1 MTATPWADDRAAVRT
16 ILRMRAR
23 EGCEAQFEAAWHRAA
38 TEISRVPGN
47 LRQELM
53 RDDGDPRWFAIA
65 SDWTDRASV
74 DAFGRSAAR
83 ETLTEALRD
92 LREDATRSTFTV
104 LSTVPAERRCP
115 VRIDF
120 STSVKPGEQEAF
132 ERAYSTVTQRI
143 GDSRGYVREELLR
156 DASGLRYHIFAEW
169 ESEDDFVQWVEDPSH
184 MAAGAPLARW
194 HSVEFRREVLE
205 IRQRP
210 DADAGFP
217 LLLSPGGDVEVERV
231 RVDTAVAVEP
241 WEQEA
246 FELAYLAAA
255 QLARSAPGHA
265 REELLREPDARRY
278 HVVAEWDSEQCFTDW
293 AAEPA
298 NWAAGPLGRWLGR
311 GEDRRVFA
319 LRARPVPPSA
329 AAGTATGTRSEPAL
343 QPAAVDGALPDS
355 VPVAPEPDLEVVA
368 GRPVPVPGE
377 QAADLEPALV
387 STLPTSTVP
396 SASVQEF
403 VEKPDDGHAPAAR
416 ELVPAASGLEGPSRT
431 TGRAVEVLV
440 VGAGPAGLTHAIELA
455 RRGIAVRVVDK
466 RPRASTQADKAI
478 GIHCRTMEIW
488 EDQGIVTEAM
498 DAGIWL
504 YGQTVFVNGV
514 QTHQVDWAGL
524 DELPY
529 AHLGLPQ
536 YDTERILGAK
546 LATLGVVVERGVE
559 LTAFTQDD
567 EGVTAELR
575 HASGEVE
582 TARAQYLV
590 GCDGAHSAVRSGLG
604 LAFEGGLSMFPQL
617 FMLGDVDVDWEL
629 PAGHLVRFVRI
640 ENDDDFTGML
650 VCVPLKGRNRY
661 RIATLAPQRWQDA
674 VGSGVVPAGFWQE
687 YEPPT
692 LADMQAAIDD
702 LGPPGTTASNL
713 RWSSIFR
720 IKHGIVDRYREGRV
734 FVAGDAAHLHPPAGG
749 QGMNTGIQDAWNL
762 GWKLALAVRGQASP
776 GLLDSYEAERR
787 PAGKMIVDRAVS
799 IAFTDE
805 MDMADEK
812 AQFLLEMQ
820 MTMNYAGSPLVGQAA
835 DGEFAGGPEPGHRAP
850 DVLGLR
856 RFGVAHDVRLFDLT
870 RGTHSTL
877 VLWADAGVGEE
888 EVLAL
893 EKLADSVRDASRG
906 EVHPY
911 LVVDAA
917 AGVPALI
924 DLPVLRDARSTFR
937 DAYGVAGA
945 GTAAYLVRPDG
956 HVGFRS
962 RPATEDTLRE
972 HLAEI
977 FAS

>member
-1 MTATPWADDRAAVRT
+1 MTAAPADGGRAAVRT
-16 ILRMRAR
+16 LLRMRAR
-23 EGCEAQFEAAWHRAA
+23 EGCEAEFEAAWRRAA
-38 TEISRVPGN
+38 AEISRVPGN

-53 RDDGDPRWFAIA
+53 RDEGDPRWFAIV

-104 LSTVPAERRCP
+104 LATVDAERPRP

-120 STSVKPGEQEAF
+120 STSVKPGEQAAF
-132 ERAYSTVTQRI
+132 ERAYTTVTQRI

-156 DASGLRYHIFAEW
+156 DAGGLRYHIFAEW

-184 MAAGAPLARW
+184 IAAGAPLARW

-210 DADAGFP
+210 DADADFP

-265 REELLREPDARRY
+265 REELLREPDGRRY
-278 HVVAEWDSEQCFTDW
+278 HVVAEWDSEQRFTDW

-298 NWAAGPLGRWLGR
+298 NWAGGPLGRWLAR

-319 LRARPVPPSA
+319 LRARPVPSA
-329 AAGTATGTRSEPAL
+329 GAAGAGAMPEPAQ
-343 QPAAVDGALPDS
+343 QPAAVVVPDG
-355 VPVAPEPDLEVVA
+355 VPVAPEPDLELVA
-368 GRPVPVPGE
+368 GQPVQLSGE
-377 QAADLEPALV
+377 QAADTEPAPAA
-387 STLPTSTVP
+387 TLPASRVP

-403 VEKPDDGHAPAAR
+403 VEKPDDGHVAAAAAPLAAPSD
-416 ELVPAASGLEGPSRT
+416 LGGASRT

-488 EDQGIVTEAM
+488 EDQGIVTDAM

-504 YGQTVFVNGV
+504 YGQTVFVNGE

-546 LATLGVVVERGVE
+546 LACLGVVVERGVE
-559 LTAFTQDD
+559 LVGFTQDD
-567 EGVTAELR
+567 EGVTAQLR

-582 TARAQYLV
+582 TTRAQYLV

-604 LAFEGGLSMFPQL
+604 LSFEGGLSMFPQL
-617 FMLGDVDVDWEL
+617 FMLGDVDVDWDL

-640 ENDDDFTGML
+640 EGDDFTGML

-661 RIATLAPQRWQDA
+661 RIATLAPQRWQEA
-674 VGSGVVPAGFWQE
+674 VGSGVVPPGFWQE

-762 GWKLALAVRGQASP
+762 GWKLALAVRGEAAP

-787 PAGKMIVDRAVS
+787 PAGKMIVDRAVA

-805 MDMADEK
+805 MDMEDEK

-820 MTMNYAGSPLVGQAA
+820 MTMNYAGSPLVGEGPGDAFPA
-835 DGEFAGGPEPGHRAP
+835 GPEPGHRAP
-850 DVLGLR
+850 DVQGLR
-856 RFGVAHDVRLFDLT
+856 RFGVAHPLRLFDLT
-870 RGTHSTL
+870 RGTRSTL
-877 VLWADAGVGEE
+877 LLHADAGASEE
-888 EVLAL
+888 QVLAL
-893 EKLADSVRDASRG
+893 EKLAVGVRQQSRGEIDAYLVAAPDVRVPLLVDLPVVRDADRAF
-906 EVHPY
+906 
-911 LVVDAA
+911 AA
-917 AGVPALI
+917 
-924 DLPVLRDARSTFR
+924 
-937 DAYGVAGA
+937 AYGVVGA

-956 HVGFRS
+956 HVGFRT
-962 RPATEDTLRE
+962 RPVAEAALLD
-972 HLAEI
+972 HLAGV
-977 FAS
+977 FAQ

>member
-1 MTATPWADDRAAVRT
+1 MTATPGAGGRAAVRT

-23 EGCEAQFEAAWHRAA
+23 EGCEAAFEAAWHRAA
-38 TEISRVPGN
+38 AEISRVPGN

-53 RDDGDPRWFAIA
+53 RDDGDPRWFAIT

-83 ETLTEALRD
+83 EALTEALRD

-104 LSTVPAERRCP
+104 LATVPAEERRP

-132 ERAYSTVTQRI
+132 ERAYTTVTQRI

-156 DASGLRYHIFAEW
+156 DDSGLRYHIFAEW

-210 DADAGFP
+210 DADADFP
-217 LLLSPGGDVEVERV
+217 LLLSPGGNVEVERV

-255 QLARSAPGHA
+255 QLARTAPGHA

-278 HVVAEWDSEQCFTDW
+278 HVVAEWDSEQRFTDW
-293 AAEPA
+293 VAEPA

-319 LRARPVPPSA
+319 LRARPVPPSVA
-329 AAGTATGTRSEPAL
+329 AETMTGKRSEPAQ
-343 QPAAVDGALPDS
+343 QPAAVDVALPDR
-355 VPVAPEPDLEVVA
+355 L
-368 GRPVPVPGE
+368 PVPP
-377 QAADLEPALV
+377 EPALA
-387 STLPTSTVP
+387 SAFPPSTVP

-403 VEKPDDGHAPAAR
+403 VEKPDDGHAPAAGAP
-416 ELVPAASGLEGPSRT
+416 LPAPSGLGAAFRT

-466 RPRASTQADKAI
+466 RPQASTQADKAI

-488 EDQGIVTEAM
+488 EDQGIVTDAM

-546 LATLGVVVERGVE
+546 LASLGVVVERGAE
-559 LTAFTQDD
+559 LTGFTQDD
-567 EGVTAELR
+567 EGVTAQLR
-575 HASGEVE
+575 HAAGEVE
-582 TARAQYLV
+582 TSRAQYLV
-590 GCDGAHSAVRSGLG
+590 GCDGAHSVVRAGLG
-604 LAFEGGLSMFPQL
+604 LSFEGGLSMFPQL
-617 FMLGDVDVDWEL
+617 FMLGDVDVDWDL

-640 ENDDDFTGML
+640 EGDDEFTGML

-661 RIATLAPQRWQDA
+661 RIATLAPQRWQEA

-787 PAGKMIVDRAVS
+787 PAGKMIVDRAVA

-820 MTMNYAGSPLVGQAA
+820 MTMNYAGSPLVGQSADEAFAA
-835 DGEFAGGPEPGHRAP
+835 GPEPGHRAP

-856 RFGVAHDVRLFDLT
+856 RFGVAHDLRLFDLT
-870 RGTHSTL
+870 HGTHSTL
-877 VLWADAGVGEE
+877 VLWAGEGVGEE
-888 EVLAL
+888 ELLAL
-893 EKLADSVRDASRG
+893 EKLTDSVRQASG
-906 EVHPY
+906 GQVHPY
-911 LVVDAA
+911 LVIDTA
-917 AGVPALI
+917 AGVPTSI

-937 DAYGVAGA
+937 DAYGAA
-945 GTAAYLVRPDG
+945 AAATAAYLIRPDG
-956 HVGFRS
+956 HIGFRS
-962 RPATEDTLRE
+962 RPATEDALRE
-972 HLAEI
+972 HLAGI

>member
-1 MTATPWADDRAAVRT
+1 MTAPATGWGDRVGVRT
-16 ILRMRAR
+16 VLRMRAR
-23 EGCEAQFEAAWHRAA
+23 EGCEAEFAAAWHRAA
-38 TEISRVPGN
+38 AEISRVPGN

-53 RDDGDPRWFAIA
+53 RDEDDPRWFGIV

-104 LSTVPAERRCP
+104 LATVEADRPRP

-132 ERAYSTVTQRI
+132 ERAYTTVTQRI

-156 DASGLRYHIFAEW
+156 DAGGLRYHIFAEW

-205 IRQRP
+205 IRRRP
-210 DADAGFP
+210 DADTDFP
-217 LLLSPGGDVEVERV
+217 PLPPPGGDVEVERV
-231 RVDTAVAVEP
+231 RVDSAVAVEP
-241 WEQEA
+241 WEEEA

-265 REELLREPDARRY
+265 REELLREPGGRRY
-278 HVVAEWDSEQCFTDW
+278 HVVAEWESEQRFTDW
-293 AAEPA
+293 TAEPA
-298 NWAAGPLGRWLGR
+298 NWAAGPLGRWLAR

-319 LRARPVPPSA
+319 LRVRPEPPSVAAGAVPEPAQQPAPVP
-329 AAGTATGTRSEPAL
+329 
-343 QPAAVDGALPDS
+343 DG

-368 GRPVPVPGE
+368 GPPLQVSVE
-377 QAADLEPALV
+377 QAADTELAPAVPLI
-387 STLPTSTVP
+387 TTTVP
-396 SASVQEF
+396 SATVQEF
-403 VEKPDDGHAPAAR
+403 VEKPDDGHAPAAAA
-416 ELVPAASGLEGPSRT
+416 LLPAPSGAGAVSRAP
-431 TGRAVEVLV
+431 GRAVEVLV

-466 RPRASTQADKAI
+466 RPQASTQADKAI

-488 EDQGIVTEAM
+488 EDQGIVTDAM

-504 YGQTVFVNGV
+504 YGQTVFVNGE

-546 LATLGVVVERGVE
+546 LASLGVVVERGVE
-559 LTAFTQDD
+559 LVGFTQDD
-567 EGVTAELR
+567 EGVTAQLR
-575 HASGEVE
+575 HAAGEPE
-582 TARAQYLV
+582 TSRAQYLV

-617 FMLGDVDVDWEL
+617 FMLGDVDVDWDL

-640 ENDDDFTGML
+640 EDDDFTGML

-661 RIATLAPQRWQDA
+661 RIATLAPQRWQEA
-674 VGSGVVPAGFWQE
+674 VGSGVVPPGFWQE

-762 GWKLALAVRGQASP
+762 GWKLALAVRGQAAP

-787 PAGKMIVDRAVS
+787 PAGKMIVDRAVA

-805 MDMADEK
+805 MDMEDEK

-820 MTMNYAGSPLVGQAA
+820 MTMNYAGSPLVGETAP
-835 DGEFAGGPEPGHRAP
+835 GGFPTGPEPGHRAP
-850 DVLGLR
+850 DVHGLR
-856 RFGVAHDVRLFDLT
+856 RFGVAHPLRLFDLT
-870 RGTHSTL
+870 RGTRSTL
-877 VLWADAGVGEE
+877 LLSADATASEE
-888 EVLAL
+888 QVSDL
-893 EKLADSVRDASRG
+893 EKLAVAVRQQTRGEVGAYLVAAPDARVPVLVDLPVVRDADGSF
-906 EVHPY
+906 
-911 LVVDAA
+911 AA
-917 AGVPALI
+917 A
-924 DLPVLRDARSTFR
+924 
-937 DAYGVAGA
+937 YGTAGA

-962 RPATEDTLRE
+962 RPLDEDALLD
-972 HLAEI
+972 HLAGV
-977 FAS
+977 FAQ

>member
-1 MTATPWADDRAAVRT
+1 MTASGDGGRPAVRT
-16 ILRMRAR
+16 LLRMQAR
-23 EGCEAQFEAAWHRAA
+23 EGCEAEFEAAWRRAA
-38 TEISRVPGN
+38 GEISRVRGN

-53 RDDGDPRWFAIA
+53 RDEGDPRWFAIV

-92 LREDATRSTFTV
+92 LRDDATRSTFTV
-104 LSTVPAERRCP
+104 LATVEAERSRP

-120 STSVKPGEQEAF
+120 STSVKPGEQVAF
-132 ERAYSTVTQRI
+132 ERAYTTVAERI

-156 DASGLRYHIFAEW
+156 DAAGLRYHIFAEW
-169 ESEDDFVQWVEDPSH
+169 ESEDDFVQWVEDPVH
-184 MAAGAPLARW
+184 MVAGAPLARW

-205 IRQRP
+205 IRQRS
-210 DADAGFP
+210 DDGAEFP
-217 LLLSPGGDVEVERV
+217 ELVSPGGDVEVERV
-231 RVDTAVAVEP
+231 RVDSAVVVEP

-265 REELLREPDARRY
+265 REELLREPDGRRY
-278 HVVAEWDSEQCFTDW
+278 HVVAEWESEQRFTDW

-298 NWAAGPLGRWLGR
+298 NWAGGPLGRWLAR

-319 LRARPVPPSA
+319 LRVRPVPPSV
-329 AAGTATGTRSEPAL
+329 AAGAGTVPEPAQ
-343 QPAAVDGALPDS
+343 QP
-355 VPVAPEPDLEVVA
+355 VPTA
-368 GRPVPVPGE
+368 PVPVG
-377 QAADLEPALV
+377 
-387 STLPTSTVP
+387 TVP

-403 VEKPDDGHAPAAR
+403 VEKPDDGHVAAPAP
-416 ELVPAASGLEGPSRT
+416 LPAAADLGGAPPVP
-431 TGRAVEVLV
+431 GRGTEVLV
-440 VGAGPAGLTHAIELA
+440 VGAGPAGLTHAIELS

-466 RPRASTQADKAI
+466 RPQASTQADKAI

-488 EDQGIVTEAM
+488 EEQGVVKEAM

-504 YGQTVFVNGV
+504 YGQTVFVNGE

-536 YDTERILGAK
+536 YDTERILGAR
-546 LATLGVVVERGVE
+546 LASQGVAVERGVE
-559 LTAFTQDD
+559 LVGFAQDD
-567 EGVTAELR
+567 EGVTAQLR
-575 HASGEVE
+575 HASGELE
-582 TARAQYLV
+582 TTRAQYLV

-604 LAFEGGLSMFPQL
+604 LTFEGGLSMFPQL
-617 FMLGDVDVDWEL
+617 FMLGDVDVDWDL

-640 ENDDDFTGML
+640 EDDEFTGML

-661 RIATLAPQRWQDA
+661 RIATLAPQRWQEA
-674 VGSGVVPAGFWQE
+674 VGTGVVPAGFWQE

-702 LGPPGTTASNL
+702 LGPPGTTASDL

-762 GWKLALAVRGQASP
+762 GWKLALAVRGLAAP

-805 MDMADEK
+805 MDMEDEK

-820 MTMNYAGSPLVGQAA
+820 MTMNYAGSPLVG
-835 DGEFAGGPEPGHRAP
+835 EEAGTVFPAGPEPGHRAP
-850 DVLGLR
+850 DVHGLR
-856 RFGVAHDVRLFDLT
+856 RFGVAHPLRLFDLT
-870 RGTHSTL
+870 RGPRSTL
-877 VLWADAGVGEE
+877 LLSADAGASEE
-888 EVLAL
+888 QLLDL
-893 EKLADSVRDASRG
+893 EKLAVAVRQQSRG
-906 EVHPY
+906 EVDAY
-911 LVVDAA
+911 LVAA
-917 AGVPALI
+917 PDVRVPLLV
-924 DLPVLRDARSTFR
+924 DLPVVRDADRTFAA
-937 DAYGVAGA
+937 AYGVAGA

-956 HVGFRS
+956 HVGFRT
-962 RPATEDTLRE
+962 RPVTEDALLD
-972 HLAEI
+972 HLAGV
-977 FAS
+977 FAQ

>member
-1 MTATPWADDRAAVRT
+1 M
-16 ILRMRAR
+16 LRMRAR
-23 EGCEAQFEAAWHRAA
+23 EGCEAEFEAAWHRAA
-38 TEISRVPGN
+38 AEIARVPGN

-53 RDDGDPRWFAIA
+53 RDEGDPRWFAIV

-104 LSTVPAERRCP
+104 LATVEGERPRP

-120 STSVKPGEQEAF
+120 STSVKPGEQVAF
-132 ERAYSTVTQRI
+132 ERAYTTVTKRI

-156 DASGLRYHIFAEW
+156 DESGLRYHIFAEW

-184 MAAGAPLARW
+184 MDAGAPLARW

-210 DADAGFP
+210 DADADFP
-217 LLLSPGGDVEVERV
+217 PLLSPGGDVEVERV

-255 QLARSAPGHA
+255 QLARSAPGHG
-265 REELLREPDARRY
+265 REELLREADGRRY
-278 HVVAEWDSEQCFTDW
+278 HVVAEWDSEQRFTDW
-293 AAEPA
+293 TAEPA
-298 NWAAGPLGRWLGR
+298 NWAAGPLGRWLAR

-319 LRARPVPPSA
+319 LRVRPEPPSVA
-329 AAGTATGTRSEPAL
+329 AEAGMAPEPVE
-343 QPAAVDGALPDS
+343 QPAAVDVVPDG

-368 GRPVPVPGE
+368 GQPVRLSGE
-377 QAADLEPALV
+377 RAADLEPALT

-403 VEKPDDGHAPAAR
+403 VEKPEETHAPAAVGVVGR
-416 ELVPAASGLEGPSRT
+416 AEDTVPPAADVAARP
-431 TGRAVEVLV
+431 GRPTEVLV

-466 RPRASTQADKAI
+466 RPQASTQADKAI

-488 EDQGIVTEAM
+488 EDQGIVTDAM

-504 YGQTVFVNGV
+504 YGQTVFVNGE

-546 LATLGVVVERGVE
+546 LASLGVVAERGVE
-559 LTAFTQDD
+559 LVGFTQDD
-567 EGVTAELR
+567 EGVTAQLR

-582 TARAQYLV
+582 TTRAQYLV

-604 LAFEGGLSMFPQL
+604 LSFEGGLSMFPQL
-617 FMLGDVDVDWEL
+617 FMLGDVDVDWDL

-661 RIATLAPQRWQDA
+661 RIATLAPQRWQEA

-762 GWKLALAVRGQASP
+762 GWKLALAVRGLAAP

-787 PAGKMIVDRAVS
+787 PAGKMIVDRAVA

-805 MDMADEK
+805 MDMEDEK

-820 MTMNYAGSPLVGQAA
+820 MTMNYAGSPLVGEAPA
-835 DGEFAGGPEPGHRAP
+835 GESFPAGPEPGHRAP
-850 DVLGLR
+850 DVQGLR
-856 RFGVAHDVRLFDLT
+856 RFGVAHPLRLFDLT
-870 RGTHSTL
+870 RGTRATL
-877 VLWADAGVGEE
+877 LLHADVGASEE
-888 EVLAL
+888 QVLAL
-893 EKLADSVRDASRG
+893 EKLAVGVRQQSRG
-906 EVHPY
+906 EVNAY
-911 LVVDAA
+911 LVADPDAR
-917 AGVPALI
+917 VPLLV
-924 DLPVLRDARSTFR
+924 DLPVIRDADRSFAA
-937 DAYGVAGA
+937 AYGVAGA

-956 HVGFRS
+956 HVGFRT
-962 RPATEDTLRE
+962 RPVTEAALLD
-972 HLAEI
+972 HLAGV
-977 FAS
+977 FAQ

>member
-1 MTATPWADDRAAVRT
+1 MTVPGGGGRAAVRT
-16 ILRMRAR
+16 MLRMQAR

-38 TEISRVPGN
+38 AEISRVPGN
-47 LRQELM
+47 VRQELM
-53 RDDGDPRWFAIA
+53 RDEGDPRWFAIV

-83 ETLTEALRD
+83 EALTESLRD

-104 LSTVPAERRCP
+104 LATVDAAEQPRP

-132 ERAYSTVTQRI
+132 ERAYRTVTERI
-143 GDSRGYVREELLR
+143 GDARGYVREELLR
-156 DASGLRYHIFAEW
+156 DAAGLRYHIFAEW

-205 IRQRP
+205 IRRRP
-210 DADAGFP
+210 DADTDFP
-217 LLLSPGGDVEVERV
+217 SLASPGGDVEVDRV
-231 RVDTAVAVEP
+231 RIDTAVAVEP
-241 WEQEA
+241 WEAEA

-255 QLARSAPGHA
+255 QLARSVPGHA
-265 REELLREPDARRY
+265 REELLREPDGRRY
-278 HVVAEWDSEQCFTDW
+278 HVVAEWDSEQQFTDW

-298 NWAAGPLGRWLGR
+298 NWSAGPLGRWLAR

-319 LRARPVPPSA
+319 LRVRPVPPSVA
-329 AAGTATGTRSEPAL
+329 AAAASAAPPPPLVPEGVPAT
-343 QPAAVDGALPDS
+343 
-355 VPVAPEPDLEVVA
+355 PEPDLELVA
-368 GRPVPVPGE
+368 GQPV
-377 QAADLEPALV
+377 
-387 STLPTSTVP
+387 TVP

-403 VEKPDDGHAPAAR
+403 VGKPEDTPATATVVLDAADVAAR
-416 ELVPAASGLEGPSRT
+416 PGRPA
-431 TGRAVEVLV
+431 EVLV

-455 RRGIAVRVVDK
+455 RRGVAVRVVDK
-466 RPRASTQADKAI
+466 RPQASTQADKAI

-504 YGQTVFVNGV
+504 HGQTVFVNGV
-514 QTHQVDWAGL
+514 QTHQVDWSGL

-536 YDTERILGAK
+536 YDTERLLTGR
-546 LATLGVVVERGVE
+546 LASLGVQVERGVE
-559 LTAFTQDD
+559 LAAFGQDD
-567 EGVTAELR
+567 EGVTAQLR

-582 TARAQYLV
+582 TTRAQYLV
-590 GCDGAHSAVRSGLG
+590 GCDGAHSAVRAGLG
-604 LAFEGGLSMFPQL
+604 LQFEGGLSMFPQL
-617 FMLGDVDVDWEL
+617 FMLGDVDVDWDL

-640 ENDDDFTGML
+640 ENEDDFTGML

-661 RIATLAPQRWQDA
+661 RIATLAPQKWQDA
-674 VGSGVVPAGFWQE
+674 VGTGVVPAGFWQE

-692 LADMQAAIDD
+692 LADVQAAIDD
-702 LGPPGTTASNL
+702 QGPPGTTASNL

-762 GWKLALAVRGQASP
+762 GWKLALTVRGLAAP

-805 MDMADEK
+805 MDMEDEK

-820 MTMNYAGSPLVGQAA
+820 MTMNYAGSPLVGETPGFTA
-835 DGEFAGGPEPGHRAP
+835 GPEPGHRAP
-850 DVLGLR
+850 DVQGLR
-856 RFGVAHDVRLFDLT
+856 RFGVAHPLRLFDLT
-870 RGTHSTL
+870 RGTRSTL
-877 VLWADAGVGEE
+877 LLHADADVSEE
-888 EVLAL
+888 QLLAL
-893 EKLADSVRDASRG
+893 EKLAVGVRQYSRG
-906 EVHPY
+906 EVDPY
-911 LVVDAA
+911 LVADPDAR
-917 AGVPALI
+917 VPLLV
-924 DLPVLRDARSTFR
+924 DLPVVRDADRSFAV
-937 DAYGVAGA
+937 AYGTAGA
-945 GTAAYLVRPDG
+945 ATAAYLVRPDG
-956 HVGFRS
+956 HVGFRT
-962 RPATEDTLRE
+962 RPVSEAALMD
-972 HLAEI
+972 HLAGV
-977 FAS
+977 FAQ

>member
-1 MTATPWADDRAAVRT
+1 MTAAPQDGGRAAVRT
-16 ILRMRAR
+16 LLRMRAR
-23 EGCEAQFEAAWHRAA
+23 EGCEAEFEAAWHRAA
-38 TEISRVPGN
+38 AEISRVPGN

-53 RDDGDPRWFAIA
+53 RDEADPRWFAIV

-104 LSTVPAERRCP
+104 LATVAAERRRP

-120 STSVKPGEQEAF
+120 STSVKPGEQVAF
-132 ERAYSTVTQRI
+132 ERAYTTVTQRI

-184 MAAGAPLARW
+184 MDAGAPLARW

-210 DADAGFP
+210 DADTDFP
-217 LLLSPGGDVEVERV
+217 PLLSPGGDVEVERV

-265 REELLREPDARRY
+265 REELLREPDGRRY
-278 HVVAEWDSEQCFTDW
+278 HVVAEWDSEQRFTDW

-298 NWAAGPLGRWLGR
+298 NWAAGPLGRWLAR

-319 LRARPVPPSA
+319 LRVRPVPPSVEA
-329 AAGTATGTRSEPAL
+329 AAIPEPAQ
-343 QPAAVDGALPDS
+343 QPAAVDAAIPAE

-368 GRPVPVPGE
+368 GQPVRLS
-377 QAADLEPALV
+377 ADTEPALAAA
-387 STLPTSTVP
+387 LPTSTVP

-403 VEKPDDGHAPAAR
+403 VEKPDDGHAPAAAA
-416 ELVPAASGLEGPSRT
+416 LLPAPSDLAESRT
-431 TGRAVEVLV
+431 AGRAVEVLV

-455 RRGIAVRVVDK
+455 RRGVAVRVVDK
-466 RPRASTQADKAI
+466 RPQASTQADKAI

-504 YGQTVFVNGV
+504 YGQTVFVNGE

-546 LATLGVVVERGVE
+546 LASLGVVVERGVE
-559 LTAFTQDD
+559 LVGFAQDD
-567 EGVTAELR
+567 EGVTAQLR

-582 TARAQYLV
+582 TTRAQYLV

-617 FMLGDVDVDWEL
+617 FMLGDVDVDWDL

-661 RIATLAPQRWQDA
+661 RIATLAPQRWQEA
-674 VGSGVVPAGFWQE
+674 VGSGVVPPGFWQE

-762 GWKLALAVRGQASP
+762 GWKLALAVRGVAAP

-787 PAGKMIVDRAVS
+787 PAGKMIVDRAVA

-805 MDMADEK
+805 MDMEDEK

-820 MTMNYAGSPLVGQAA
+820 MTMNYAGSPLVGETAPGGFPA
-835 DGEFAGGPEPGHRAP
+835 GPEPGHRAP

-856 RFGVAHDVRLFDLT
+856 RFGVAHPLRLFDLT
-870 RGTHSTL
+870 RGTRSTL
-877 VLWADAGVGEE
+877 LLSADATASEE
-888 EVLAL
+888 QVSGL
-893 EKLADSVRDASRG
+893 EKLAVGVRQQTRG
-906 EVHPY
+906 EVGAY
-911 LVVDAA
+911 LVATPDAR
-917 AGVPALI
+917 VPLLV
-924 DLPVLRDARSTFR
+924 DLPVIRDAEGTFAA
-937 DAYGVAGA
+937 AYGTAGA

-962 RPATEDTLRE
+962 RPLDEDALLD
-972 HLAEI
+972 HLAGV
-977 FAS
+977 FAQ

>member
-1 MTATPWADDRAAVRT
+1 MTAPGTGGRATAPGVRT
-16 ILRMRAR
+16 VLRVRAR
-23 EGCEAQFEAAWHRAA
+23 EGCEDAFAAAWQQAA
-38 TEISRVPGN
+38 AAVARVPGN
-47 LRQELM
+47 LRQELV
-53 RDDGDPRWFAIA
+53 RDADDPRWFGFV
-65 SDWTDRASV
+65 SDWTDRAAA
-74 DAFGRSAAR
+74 DAFEGSAAR
-83 ETLTEALRD
+83 EDLTAALRD
-92 LREDATRSTFTV
+92 LREDTARETSTV
-104 LSTVPAERRCP
+104 LAVRPAEPRRP

-120 STSVKPGEQEAF
+120 STSVAPGEQVAF
-132 ERAYSTVTQRI
+132 ERAYTTVTQRI

-205 IRQRP
+205 IRQRTDP
-210 DADAGFP
+210 DADFP
-217 LLLSPGGDVEVERV
+217 PLPPPGGDVEVARV
-231 RVDTAVAVEP
+231 RVDSAVAVEP
-241 WEQEA
+241 GEQEA

-265 REELLREPDARRY
+265 REELLRESDGRRY
-278 HVVAEWDSEQCFTDW
+278 HVVAEWESEQHFTDW
-293 AAEPA
+293 AAEPG
-298 NWAAGPLGRWLGR
+298 NWAAGPLGRWLAR

-319 LRARPVPPSA
+319 LRVRPEPPSA
-329 AAGTATGTRSEPAL
+329 TPVPAPV
-343 QPAAVDGALPDS
+343 PAA
-355 VPVAPEPDLEVVA
+355 VPVAPEPDLEAVA
-368 GRPVPVPGE
+368 GPPV
-377 QAADLEPALV
+377 
-387 STLPTSTVP
+387 TTVP

-403 VEKPDDGHAPAAR
+403 VEKPDDEHAAAAAA
-416 ELVPAASGLEGPSRT
+416 LPVPADLGDASRT
-431 TGRAVEVLV
+431 PGRAVEVLV

-455 RRGIAVRVVDK
+455 RRGVAVRVVDK
-466 RPRASTQADKAI
+466 RPEASTQADKAI

-504 YGQTVFVNGV
+504 HGQTVFVNGV

-536 YDTERILGAK
+536 YETERLLGAR
-546 LATLGVVVERGVE
+546 LTSLGVVVERGVE
-559 LTAFTQDD
+559 LVAFSQDD
-567 EGVTAELR
+567 EGVTARLR
-575 HASGEVE
+575 HASGEEE
-582 TARAQYLV
+582 TTRAQYLV

-617 FMLGDVDVDWEL
+617 FMLGDVDVDWDL

-640 ENDDDFTGML
+640 ENEDDFTGML

-674 VGSGVVPAGFWQE
+674 VGSGVVPPGFWQE

-762 GWKLALAVRGQASP
+762 GWKLALAVRGLAAP
-776 GLLDSYEAERR
+776 GLLDSYDGERR
-787 PAGKMIVDRAVS
+787 PAGKMIVDRAVA

-805 MDMADEK
+805 MDMEDEK

-820 MTMNYAGSPLVGQAA
+820 MTMNYAGSPLVGEAA
-835 DGEFAGGPEPGHRAP
+835 PGGFPAGPEPGHRAP
-850 DVLGLR
+850 DVHGLR
-856 RFGVAHDVRLFDLT
+856 RFGVAHPLRLFDLT
-870 RGTHSTL
+870 RGTRSTL
-877 VLWADAGVGEE
+877 LLSVDAGASEE
-888 EVLAL
+888 QVSDL
-893 EKLADSVRDASRG
+893 EKLAVGVRQQTRGEVGAYLVAAPDARVPFLVDLPVVRDAEGSF
-906 EVHPY
+906 
-911 LVVDAA
+911 AA
-917 AGVPALI
+917 A
-924 DLPVLRDARSTFR
+924 
-937 DAYGVAGA
+937 YGTAGA

-956 HVGFRS
+956 HVGFRC
-962 RPATEDTLRE
+962 RPLDEAALLD
-972 HLAEI
+972 HLAGV
-977 FAS
+977 FAP